1 MEPDFQQRVLIV
13 EGDGHVKQTI
23 ASILKDEPVIPV
35 FCDTGE
41 AGIEQLKETPDQ
53 PPSVI
58 ISALHLNGM
67 SGGDFLEHAK
77 KIAPNSIRYLMA
89 VYSEMETI
97 VGTVNQIYVHRF
109 FVKPF
114 ENKDFLTAVNNG
126 LKLHHSILEHKQLLK
141 TAKQQNAKLYDLNCE
156 LVEVKKKHS
165 TTVQSLE
172 KDISALNEEISHL
185 DTKPTLSLKKLEEII
200 QTCVDS
206 GEGVDVEKLEALFS
220 FTVQTLF
227 DRFEELAFRSGFEM
241 TAPQGGPE

>member
-1 MEPDFQQRVLIV
+1 M
-13 EGDGHVKQTI
+13 
-23 ASILKDEPVIPV
+23 
-35 FCDTGE
+35 
-41 AGIEQLKETPDQ
+41 
-53 PPSVI
+53 
-58 ISALHLNGM
+58 
-67 SGGDFLEHAK
+67 
-77 KIAPNSIRYLMA
+77 
-89 VYSEMETI
+89 
-97 VGTVNQIYVHRF
+97 
-109 FVKPF
+109 
-114 ENKDFLTAVNNG
+114 
-126 LKLHHSILEHKQLLK
+126 
-141 TAKQQNAKLYDLNCE
+141 
-156 LVEVKKKHS
+156 EVKKKHS